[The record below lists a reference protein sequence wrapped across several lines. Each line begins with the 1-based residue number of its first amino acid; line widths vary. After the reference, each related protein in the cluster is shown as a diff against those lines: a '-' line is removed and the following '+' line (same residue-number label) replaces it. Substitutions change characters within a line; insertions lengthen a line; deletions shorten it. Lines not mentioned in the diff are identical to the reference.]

1 MKKNA
6 IISLAMLYALWQTKR
21 SDLLDLIRPFVL
33 YAVGVTTKVGDIID
47 VEGICR
53 YMESEFGYQS
63 FQCAVVERILLR
75 ETSDAIKQESRII
88 KKEDRKFIL
97 IASLSTQV
105 EKFNCS
111 FAKNILTR
119 LLRRWLAILTITV
132 HADVTTIP
140 LQRRKFSCCR
150 FLSVRVDL

>member
-63 FQCAVVERILLR
+63 FQCAVVERMKCFTFRAKRGNLQVTRDLASAVFLHYIYRLCNNLHGKNVA
-75 ETSDAIKQESRII
+75 THQSII
-88 KKEDRKFIL
+88 V
-97 IASLSTQV
+97 LS
-105 EKFNCS
+105 
-111 FAKNILTR
+111 
-119 LLRRWLAILTITV
+119 
-132 HADVTTIP
+132 
-140 LQRRKFSCCR
+140 FSTYYLMFR
-150 FLSVRVDL
+150 MIGR

>member
-88 KKEDRKFIL
+88 KKENRKFIL
-97 IASLSTQV
+97 IASLSSQV
-105 EKFNCS
+105 
-111 FAKNILTR
+111 
-119 LLRRWLAILTITV
+119 
-132 HADVTTIP
+132 
-140 LQRRKFSCCR
+140 
-150 FLSVRVDL
+150 

>member
-1 MKKNA
+1 MNNLAIYDTIKRKTRVRIGIMKKNA

-63 FQCAVVERILLR
+63 LNY
-75 ETSDAIKQESRII
+75 
-88 KKEDRKFIL
+88 L
-97 IASLSTQV
+97 I
-105 EKFNCS
+105 
-111 FAKNILTR
+111 
-119 LLRRWLAILTITV
+119 
-132 HADVTTIP
+132 VTTH
-140 LQRRKFSCCR
+140 
-150 FLSVRVDL
+150 